1 MAFPVSLWK
10 ISKRENSTYR
20 PTGAAKVYQCV
31 SNTDFDILSP
41 DIPLNI
47 GLTENPTSYNYAYIS
62 AFNRYYFVTNWR
74 VHNGMWWA
82 SLRVD
87 VLASW
92 KNDIGVQVLYVD
104 RSASDFDT
112 TIADTTY
119 FATADFT
126 VNSVPFTLQD
136 SDQHQ
141 WKTTGVYS
149 DGTFVMGVIGKGGA
163 VNYWAFPASNY
174 EKFMQSVFN
183 FDYGFAD
190 EQVKAVFNPIQ
201 YITSVIWLPFSL
213 AGVSTGTV
221 NVDFGWWTVGDKDS
235 GGFPLHAGKYIN
247 FGAVVNIPKHPQQ
260 SRGNWLNGSPYSKY
274 LLKLPCFGMLDIQ
287 GYDML
292 DSTSINISID
302 VDCATGK
309 AICYIRPS
317 SVRVNT
323 QVIEMQVGC
332 QVPVSQITGNAWSGL
347 LNAAHQTGN
356 VGSAIANTAAAA
368 WNTFADTIGSAV
380 GLRSVDFTDKVSV
393 SGTTGSLAATKID
406 GAIIAIF
413 QHIANENLPDKG
425 RPLCER
431 KTLNTLS
438 GYMQISD
445 ADIDVPCT
453 VTELAEIR
461 GFMNGGFFYE

>member
-31 SNTDFDILSP
+31 SNTDFNILSP

-62 AFNRYYFVTNWR
+62 VFDRYYFVTNWR
-74 VHNGMWWA
+74 VQNGMWWA

-92 KNDIGVQVLYVD
+92 KTDIGAQVLYVD

-112 TIADTTY
+112 RIVDTTY
-119 FATADFT
+119 FATADFA

-141 WKTTGVYS
+141 WKTSGVYS

-201 YITSVIWLPFSL
+201 YITGVIWLPFSL
-213 AGVSTGTV
+213 SGVSTGTV

-247 FGAVVNIPKHPQQ
+247 FGAAVNIPKHPQQ
-260 SRGNWLNGSPYSKY
+260 SRGNWLNGAPYSKY

-287 GYDML
+287 GFDML
-292 DSTSINISID
+292 DSTSINITID

-317 SVRVNT
+317 SSRVNT

-332 QVPVSQITGNAWSGL
+332 PVQVAQIQSSMLSMGANWLRNTGSVGKYVSDSITGAFAGMSGL
-347 LNAAHQTGN
+347 IGGITGL
-356 VGSAIANTAAAA
+356 AN
-368 WNTFADTIGSAV
+368 F
-380 GLRSVDFTDKVSV
+380 DFSDKASV
-393 SGTTGSLAATKID
+393 SGTIGSLAATKID
-406 GAIIAIF
+406 GAVIGVFQYIAD
-413 QHIANENLPDKG
+413 ENLPDKG
-425 RPLCER
+425 RPLCSR
-431 KTLNTLS
+431 KTLSTLS

>member
-74 VHNGMWWA
+74 VQNGMWWA

-92 KNDIGVQVLYVD
+92 KDDIGAQVLYVD
-104 RSASDFDT
+104 RSASDFDGR
-112 TIADTTY
+112 IVDTTY
-119 FATADFT
+119 YATADFA

-141 WKTTGVYS
+141 WKTSGVYS

-213 AGVSTGTV
+213 AGVSTGTI

-247 FGAVVNIPKHPQQ
+247 FGAAINIPKHPQQ
-260 SRGNWLNGSPYSKY
+260 SRGDWLNGTPYSKY
-274 LLKLPCFGMLDIQ
+274 LLKLPCFGMLNIQ

-292 DSTSINISID
+292 DSTSINITID

-317 SVRVNT
+317 SSTVNT
-323 QVIEMQVGC
+323 QLIEMQVGC
-332 QVPVSQITGNAWSGL
+332 QIPVSQITSSTLSGL
-347 LNAAHQTGN
+347 LNAANSASPVAGKIAQVAGAAYNTLAGTLGGL
-356 VGSAIANTAAAA
+356 VGISE
-368 WNTFADTIGSAV
+368 ADFS
-380 GLRSVDFTDKVSV
+380 DKVSV
-393 SGTTGSLAATKID
+393 CGTTGSLAATKID
-406 GAIIAIF
+406 GAVIGVFQYIAS
-413 QHIANENLPDKG
+413 ENLPDKG

-431 KTLNTLS
+431 KKLNTLS

-453 VTELAEIR
+453 VTEIAEIR
-461 GFMNGGFFYE
+461 GFMYGGFYYE

>member
-10 ISKRENSTYR
+10 INKRENSTYR
-20 PTGAAKVYQCV
+20 PAGTAKVYQCV

-62 AFNRYYFVTNWR
+62 AFGRYYFVTNWR
-74 VHNGMWWA
+74 VQNGMWWA

-92 KNDIGVQVLYVD
+92 KTDIGAQVLYVD

-141 WKTTGVYS
+141 WKTSGVYS

-213 AGVSTGTV
+213 AGVSTGTI
-221 NVDFGWWTVGDKDS
+221 NVDFGWWTIGDKDS

-247 FGAVVNIPKHPQQ
+247 FGASVNLPKHPQQ
-260 SRGNWLNGSPYSKY
+260 TRGNWLNGAPYSKY

-292 DSTSINISID
+292 DSTSINITID

-317 SVRVNT
+317 SVKVNT
-323 QVIEMQVGC
+323 QVVEMQVGC
-332 QVPVSQITGNAWSGL
+332 PVQVAQIQSSMLSMGANWLRNTGAVGKYVSDSISGAFAGMSGLIGGITGL
-347 LNAAHQTGN
+347 
-356 VGSAIANTAAAA
+356 AN
-368 WNTFADTIGSAV
+368 F
-380 GLRSVDFTDKVSV
+380 DFSDKASV
-393 SGTTGSLAATKID
+393 SGTVGSLAATKID
-406 GAIIAIF
+406 GAVIAIF
-413 QHIANENLPDKG
+413 QHLANENLPDKG

-431 KTLNTLS
+431 KMLNTLS

-445 ADIDVPCT
+445 ADIGVPCT

-461 GFMNGGFFYE
+461 SYMNGGFFYE